1 MGSAYILCN
10 MTIRLRKPL
19 VYVTRDI
26 ERALGREPGKNY
38 FVISNDTP
46 YGRMVKARYPDHVR
60 LIESNLDTFDL
71 LALPVVGQAILEL
84 DADVLVFQNNP
95 RIERLAKERGWNLLN
110 PSALLAKEVEEKV
123 SQVAWLAGNANLLPP
138 HRVARLKDVKF
149 MGQRFVLQFNHSH
162 TGEGTH
168 VIESA
173 DALAALANQ
182 FPERPCRV
190 TDFIDGP
197 ILTVNAVAG
206 HRTLVG
212 SISYQITG
220 IAPFTDLPFSTI
232 GNDWSL
238 PLSAEFTDADR
249 AKVRSI
255 AKRIG
260 RRLKRAGWKG
270 LFGIDVVKDT
280 KTGAIYLLEINARQ
294 PASTTYESELQ
305 RRAGIETTIFDAHL
319 AALLGQTWKVW
330 SLDPVK
336 GGAQILKRAT
346 AQAMSVDVSALAA
359 KGLNVIAYGE
369 ADHNKELFRIQ
380 STEGFMESHGKLNGL
395 GNFISSCIR

>member
-1 MGSAYILCN
+1 
-10 MTIRLRKPL
+10 MTIRLKKPL

-26 ERALGREPGKNY
+26 ERALGREPGEGY

-46 YGRMVKARYPDHVR
+46 YGRTVKARYPEHVR
-60 LIESNLDTFDL
+60 LIEADNSGDPFDTFDL
-71 LALPVVGQAILEL
+71 LSLPVVGQAILEL
-84 DADVLVFQNNP
+84 GADVLVFQNTP

-123 SQVAWLAGNANLLPP
+123 SQVVWLGGNADLLPP
-138 HRVARLKDVKF
+138 HRVARLKDMKYS
-149 MGQRFVLQFNHSH
+149 GYRFVLQFNHSH

-173 DALAALANQ
+173 EALKALADA
-182 FPERPCRV
+182 FPERPCRAV
-190 TDFIDGP
+190 DFIEGP
-197 ILTVNAVAG
+197 VLTVNAVAG
-206 HRTLVG
+206 FQTLVG

-220 IAPFTDLPFSTI
+220 LKPFTDLPFSTI

-238 PLSAEFTDADR
+238 PLSPEFTDEDR
-249 AKVRSI
+249 ARIRSM

-260 RRLKRAGWKG
+260 RRLKRDGWKG
-270 LFGIDVVKDT
+270 LFGIDVVKDS

-305 RRAGIETTIFDAHL
+305 AKAGIETTLFDAHL
-319 AALLGQTWKVW
+319 AALLGQNWKIW
-330 SLDPVK
+330 SLGEVK
-336 GGAQILKRAT
+336 GGAQIVKRAT
-346 AQAMSVDVSALAA
+346 ERAATADVAALEA
-359 KGLNVIAYGE
+359 KGLRVISYGN
-369 ADHNKELFRIQ
+369 AAHNKELFRIQ
-380 STEGFMESHGKLNGL
+380 STEGFMESHGKLNAL